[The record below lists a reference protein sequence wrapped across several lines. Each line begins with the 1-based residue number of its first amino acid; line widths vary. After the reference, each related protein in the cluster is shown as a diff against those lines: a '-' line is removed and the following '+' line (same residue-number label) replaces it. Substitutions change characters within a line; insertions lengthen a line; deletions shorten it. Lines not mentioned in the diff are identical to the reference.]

1 MGWTFCPPQPGV
13 QHKKETVCCDFCGRC
28 PRCSPTP
35 MEAVSDGYGPVYY
48 VCKDHHFRPKV
59 KDPSRAFVVDVG
71 TYSTVE
77 ALHRAIDRKL
87 APRPV
92 EGGVYRI
99 VAPHA
104 PDWDGMR
111 AKVVKVKRTRA
122 ICETVRGL
130 ADVPFTMLA
139 ALTN

>member
-35 MEAVSDGYGPVYY
+35 MEAVS
-48 VCKDHHFRPKV
+48 
-59 KDPSRAFVVDVG
+59 
-71 TYSTVE
+71 
-77 ALHRAIDRKL
+77 
-87 APRPV
+87 
-92 EGGVYRI
+92 
-99 VAPHA
+99 
-104 PDWDGMR
+104 
-111 AKVVKVKRTRA
+111 
-122 ICETVRGL
+122 VRGL